1 MPDLLK
7 LGLEKLKFSQDEIQR
22 LLPIYEQYIK
32 ELVLFNSAYNL
43 VNTNDHDEIVI
54 KHILDSLSAQQ
65 VIKDLAEKQK
75 EKQSRQIIIGDI
87 GSGGG
92 LPGIP
97 LAASLPEFDFVLVER
112 MSKRC
117 AFLENAAAILGLKNV
132 NVLNREA
139 EKVKKES
146 IDIVVFRAFR
156 PLDKT
161 MIKTLLD
168 MIPQTGVLAAYKARK
183 EKIIEEM
190 SAIGYEEKDYE
201 LKKLEVPFLT
211 DTSSDESRERN
222 LVIVSKSLA

>member
-112 MSKRC
+112 MP
-117 AFLENAAAILGLKNV
+117 EN
-132 NVLNREA
+132 
-139 EKVKKES
+139 
-146 IDIVVFRAFR
+146 R
-156 PLDKT
+156 PPVQL
-161 MIKTLLD
+161 
-168 MIPQTGVLAAYKARK
+168 
-183 EKIIEEM
+183 
-190 SAIGYEEKDYE
+190 
-201 LKKLEVPFLT
+201 
-211 DTSSDESRERN
+211 
-222 LVIVSKSLA
+222 